1 MNTANIPPV
10 SALAIHYATMTGNA
24 EGLARQAYELA
35 LNTGLPATLHNLS
48 ETRPSDLA
56 EMAARPG
63 AIALFIVSTW
73 GDGEPPADAC
83 DFHYDF
89 QKQNVALHGLR
100 HAVFGL
106 GDLDYTNYNAF
117 ARELDARL
125 LGLGSQ
131 ALLPRCEAD
140 LDFDETFTLWLGQ
153 LMGALTH
160 PSRLDPATR

>member
-1 MNTANIPPV
+1 MNPPV

-35 LNTGLPATLHNLS
+35 LNSGLPATLHNLS
-48 ETRPSDLA
+48 EVRPADLA
-56 EMAARPG
+56 ELAARPG
-63 AIALFIVSTW
+63 AVALFIVSTW

-83 DFHYDF
+83 DFHYDL
-89 QKQNVALHGLR
+89 QKQNITLHGLR

-106 GDLDYTNYNAF
+106 GDQDYTNFNAF

-125 LGLGSQ
+125 LVLGAR

-140 LDFDETFTLWLGQ
+140 LDFDDTFTVWLGQ
-153 LMGALTH
+153 VM
-160 PSRLDPATR
+160 ATLANPIQLEASTPTS